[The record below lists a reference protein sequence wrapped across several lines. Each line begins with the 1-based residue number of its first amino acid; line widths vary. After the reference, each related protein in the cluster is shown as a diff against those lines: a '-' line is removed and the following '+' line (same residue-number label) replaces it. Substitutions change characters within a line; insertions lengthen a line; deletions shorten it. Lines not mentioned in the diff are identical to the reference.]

1 MTIAADIKRATAEL
15 RERDPR
21 WVVVK
26 RLIVMQ
32 PVTHWLCG
40 VYLRPSNWTKGRFY
54 LSPAIHVLAVP
65 SRGVRPG
72 MEPTTGSEVRAPV
85 ERGAPEPSWN
95 LAWPNCGT
103 LLADVVLNDLLPRI
117 EAAKTPDGMLSYLK
131 RTQLKFVI
139 ARQGAFNYALAGRRS
154 EAKDLARILVE
165 DRLESE
171 NTRRRCERFIRILDS
186 GQGPTNRLLRR
197 LERMY
202 ADRYGVGKWWR
213 WEPLVDA

>member
-40 VYLRPSNWTKGRFY
+40 IYLRPSNWTKGRFY
-54 LSPAIHVLAVP
+54 LSPAIHVLAAP

-72 MEPTTGSEVRAPV
+72 TEPTTGSEVSAPV
-85 ERGAPEPSWN
+85 ERGAPERSWS
-95 LAWPNCGT
+95 LSWPNCGK
-103 LLADVVLNDLLPRI
+103 LLADVVLNDLLPGI
-117 EAAKTPDGMLSYLK
+117 EAAKSPDGMMSYLK
-131 RTQLKFVI
+131 DTQFKSII
-139 ARQGAFNYALAGRRS
+139 AYQGAFSYALAGRRS
-154 EAKDLARILVE
+154 EAKELARVLVE
-165 DRLESE
+165 DRRSPED
-171 NTRRRCERFIRILDS
+171 NRRCERFMRILDS

-213 WEPLVDA
+213 WEPLVE